1 MTRADEDDEPD
12 IPDAVRPLWDELT
25 TEAIPARQRA
35 LSELGRQ
42 NSRCRL
48 LVVALLRAGIR
59 RESLVG
65 RPWQN
70 SRLTQIQREE
80 GLTRLREQAP

>member
-1 MTRADEDDEPD
+1 MTRADDPEPD
-12 IPDAVRPLWDELT
+12 IPDAVRPSWDELVH
-25 TEAIPARQRA
+25 EAIPARQRA

-42 NSRCRL
+42 NARCRDLIVVL
-48 LVVALLRAGIR
+48 LKAGVR
-59 RESLVG
+59 RQDLVG

-80 GLTRLREQAP
+80 GATRLREQAP